1 MKRVRGIAAALAAAF
16 CVCLASCRPAEGSRA
31 EDKHPAPPYAGV
43 TVRPAGDAVEVD
55 WKAGDVVKLEFYT
68 QPPGR
73 EAASRVLTDAK
84 RLKRA
89 LSLLTRMTLHDNA
102 PQDWGERNGTAL
114 ILELTYRDGTVRTV
128 AYLDG
133 CLRIEGE
140 APPQGG
146 RWLTVEGRPD
156 LAARMQTL

>member
-1 MKRVRGIAAALAAAF
+1 M
-16 CVCLASCRPAEGSRA
+16 
-31 EDKHPAPPYAGV
+31 
-43 TVRPAGDAVEVD
+43 D

-128 AYLDG
+128 IYFDG

>member
-1 MKRVRGIAAALAAAF
+1 MDADRLTPVSIAEMGDEAAL
-16 CVCLASCRPAEGSRA
+16 
-31 EDKHPAPPYAGV
+31 
-43 TVRPAGDAVEVD
+43 VE
-55 WKAGDVVKLEFYT
+55 L
-68 QPPGR
+68 
-73 EAASRVLTDAK
+73 
-84 RLKRA
+84 LKRA

-128 AYLDG
+128 AYFDG

-156 LAARMQTL
+156 LAARMQAL

>member
-31 EDKHPAPPYAGV
+31 EDK
-43 TVRPAGDAVEVD
+43 DAVEVD

-128 AYLDG
+128 AYFDG

-156 LAARMQTL
+156 LAARMQAL

>member
-1 MKRVRGIAAALAAAF
+1 MPYETGAGNRCGAGGGVLRLSGLLPPGGGFPGGRQASGPAL
-16 CVCLASCRPAEGSRA
+16 RR
-31 EDKHPAPPYAGV
+31 
-43 TVRPAGDAVEVD
+43 DAVEVD

-102 PQDWGERNGTAL
+102 PQDWGARNGTAL

-128 AYLDG
+128 AYFDG

-156 LAARMQTL
+156 LAARMQAL

>member
-31 EDKHPAPPYAGV
+31 EDKHPGPALRRRY
-43 TVRPAGDAVEVD
+43 RPAGGGCGRGGLEGGGRG
-55 WKAGDVVKLEFYT
+55 KAGVLH
-68 QPPGR
+68 PAAGR

-128 AYLDG
+128 AYFDG
-133 CLRIEGE
+133 AWRIEGE

-156 LAARMQTL
+156 LAARMQAL